1 MTVPAVPVRQ
11 QRESP
16 LVAGFLANGNTY
28 DIRTGLV
35 KPPTPAPKQ
44 TKQ

>member
-11 QRESP
+11 QHASP
-16 LVAGFLANGNTY
+16 LIAGFLAQGYTY

-35 KPPTPAPKQ
+35 KPAPAPKH
-44 TKQ
+44 T